1 LGREGIEVR
10 KVRPSFSSQS
20 AAWASIVIASTAA
33 FLVAA
38 SPARACVLCLPYP
51 KETTADLVI
60 KSDTV
65 VFARENPSRPFS
77 YMPVETLKGRY
88 DGGTI
93 PLLVASTT
101 ARQLQSDPALTVVLA
116 QDRAGGTWTS
126 LGPAGIEYHAVLR
139 EVVRWAVPAK
149 SYSARAEF
157 FAPYLRHQ
165 DRSLAELAF
174 LEIARAPYSTIRGI
188 RTTVKRNDIYRVL
201 NDFFH
206 VEWHPLYILMLGTSE
221 RPDDIAFVRGK
232 LKTLAEY
239 GLTTNLGP
247 YATAFVEMVGADA
260 VKYLAE
266 EFFSGRRP
274 HSRDELLEIAK
285 ALSAQGSGGRPELR
299 TAIVDAYGYLL
310 TNRPELAGHVANDLF
325 DWKVRRF
332 APRMREILNADVDL
346 DEASEFA
353 VTVYLAGTDG
363 QSATRLGPAGGLQ

>member
-1 LGREGIEVR
+1 
-10 KVRPSFSSQS
+10 
-20 AAWASIVIASTAA
+20 VIASAAA

-38 SPARACVLCLPYP
+38 PSARACVLCLPYP
-51 KETTADLVI
+51 KETTADIVV
-60 KSDTV
+60 KSDIV
-65 VFARENPSRPFS
+65 VFARENSARPFT

-88 DGGTI
+88 DGATV
-93 PLLVASTT
+93 PLLVDSTT
-101 ARQLQSDPALTVVLA
+101 AQQLKSDPALTVVLA

-126 LGPAGIEYHAVLR
+126 LGPAGTEYQAVLW
-139 EVVRWAVPAK
+139 EVLRWDVPAK
-149 SYSARAEF
+149 SYAARAEF

-165 DRSLAELAF
+165 DRALAELAF

-188 RTTVKRNDIYRVL
+188 RTKVKRDDIYRVI

-206 VEWHPLYILMLGTSE
+206 VEWQPLYILMLGTSE

-232 LKTLAEY
+232 LETAAEY

-266 EFFSGRRP
+266 EYLTGFE

-299 TAIVDAYGYLL
+299 AAIVDAYGYLL
-310 TNRPELAGHVANDLF
+310 TNRPELAGYVANDLF
-325 DWKVRRF
+325 DWKVSRF
-332 APRMREILNADVDL
+332 APRMREILNGAIAL
-346 DEASEFA
+346 DEASELA
-353 VTVYLAGTDG
+353 VTVYLSGADD
-363 QSATRLGPAGGLQ
+363 QSATRLGPAGGFQ